1 MAIDGFFLTGAVLEL
16 FCNLEKPLQKQP
28 FPCIHLLLF
37 VILEQNDKKK
47 CFYQIL
53 SNFRKLENNIQPFSI
68 TKTAFSLSLLHIF
81 FNFDKIAKSY
91 PENRTPKIRK

>member
-47 CFYQIL
+47 VFL
-53 SNFRKLENNIQPFSI
+53 SNFIKFQ
-68 TKTAFSLSLLHIF
+68 
-81 FNFDKIAKSY
+81 
-91 PENRTPKIRK
+91 KIRK